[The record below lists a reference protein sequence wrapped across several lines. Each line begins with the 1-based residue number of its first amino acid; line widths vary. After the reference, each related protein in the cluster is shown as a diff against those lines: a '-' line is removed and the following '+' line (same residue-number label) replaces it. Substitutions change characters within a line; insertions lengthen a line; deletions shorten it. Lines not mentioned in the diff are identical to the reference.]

1 MAKSFGFTVL
11 CVYLT
16 LQLIAA
22 FPYQNSLN
30 GVEDE
35 DSKLIGLE
43 HSKAVKLAED
53 DFRKSLQPVLVST
66 LDILEEH
73 SKTLILESASFLDD
87 LLVELNTLPE
97 DNEYVKQLIPE
108 LTNLLDRLE
117 KLDLDDE
124 STPALEEKAA
134 VLLAIAKV
142 YGNFDLIARSSD
154 DSGEQAVVKKAFD
167 KLESKGLNERINK
180 SSKRAV
186 DKFNTVF
193 APFWNSLSDVQKGEH
208 ADLADWY
215 ERYQAIESSQ
225 EKLKSFIEFLNIIHD
240 IVIPKIN

>member
-1 MAKSFGFTVL
+1 MAKSMGLAVL
-11 CVYLT
+11 CVYLS
-16 LQLIAA
+16 LQLTAA

-30 GVEDE
+30 GVEDD
-35 DSKLIGLE
+35 DSKLIGLQ
-43 HSKAVKLAED
+43 HSKAIKSAED
-53 DFRKSLQPVLVST
+53 DFRKSLQPVLAST

-97 DNEYVKQLIPE
+97 DNEYVKELIPQ
-108 LTNLLDRLE
+108 LTSLLDRLE

-142 YGNFDLIARSSD
+142 YGNFDLIARSNG
-154 DSGEQAVVKKAFD
+154 DSGEQAVVKVAFQ
-167 KLESKGLNERINK
+167 KLESRSLNERINK
-180 SSKRAV
+180 SSQRAV
-186 DKFNTVF
+186 DKFTTVF
-193 APFWNSLSDVQKGEH
+193 APFWNSLSDVQKEEH

-215 ERYQAIESSQ
+215 ERFQAIESTQ
-225 EKLKSFIEFLNIIHD
+225 EKLKSFVEFLNIIHD
-240 IVIPKIN
+240 IVMPKIN